1 MNDIDKAN
9 LTDQTKIRLNKTNGI
24 GNYFNSEINQRQ
36 LCSKTLSKY
45 VTTCDY
51 IDKVLIALSAK
62 CGGVSIISFTSV
74 VGSPI
79 GIASASFTL
88 VFSLTTGIIRL
99 VFNMIWLIKRFKK
112 KNSIRQSFKR

>member
-1 MNDIDKAN
+1 MNDIDKTN

-62 CGGVSIISFTSV
+62 CGGVSITSFTSV

-112 KNSIRQSFKR
+112 KNSIRQNFKR